1 MYFDLK
7 TVYLESHDKDQH
19 WSHDDQQLHDQ
30 GRGRTSCRFGLRSG
44 GRTITVSNLSDLRC
58 IAEKFLIFD
67 ILDFGENS
75 KINYLDSGG
84 APVVPG
90 APASMVGGT

>member
-19 WSHDDQQLHDQ
+19 WSHGDQQLHDQ
-30 GRGRTSCRFGLRSG
+30 GRGRTSCRFRLHSG

-58 IAEKFLIFD
+58 IAEKWFLSFLI
-67 ILDFGENS
+67 LGEKL

>member
-19 WSHDDQQLHDQ
+19 WSHGDQQLHDQ
-30 GRGRTSCRFGLRSG
+30 GRGRTSCRFRLRSG

-58 IAEKFLIFD
+58 IAEKLMIFV
-67 ILDFGENS
+67 ILDFGEKFKN
-75 KINYLDSGG
+75 
-84 APVVPG
+84 
-90 APASMVGGT
+90 